1 MTLRVG
7 STFAGYTVLA
17 PLGAGGMGEVYLV
30 EHPHLLRRQ
39 ALKVISRLGAGNDEF
54 ARRFLH
60 EARTA
65 AALDHPGIITVHDFG
80 IVDETPWFTMSYID
94 GADLSAADLTPDEVV
109 HIVGRVADA
118 LDHAHHQGVVHRDIK
133 PANIV
138 VTRAASTQEIDRVI
152 VLDFGIAK
160 LAGGDATPLTAT
172 NAIIGTLAYCA
183 PEIIEG
189 GAATALSDQYSLACT
204 AYQLLTG
211 TTPFHAA
218 EPAALIRDHLARPAP
233 ALGLAHPDLA
243 GLDAAF
249 ATALAKHPEDRH
261 RDCRSFAAALVASST
276 AARSTA
282 TTSTATTSTIATP
295 DPTTTALPRVPHTQ
309 WRTRPP
315 RTPPPRTPPPRTPPR
330 RTPPPGTPPPRT
342 RPATDER
349 TVARARPPAPIP
361 QAPPPPTPIPP
372 PAPARR
378 TRGATAT
385 LCAAILALAGAAM
398 IAGSLL
404 GWATISFTDTTG
416 RQRSY
421 TISGLG
427 TVSHGGAAGD
437 FDPLSVAHY
446 TAAGM
451 PTVICGAVLV
461 LAAAALCIRH
471 LVFMGARQRSSPLA
485 SLPALHRFSPLASL
499 PALVGVA
506 AGGAGAFF
514 AARAIRDPWRAV
526 ASTDPS
532 LTPFRQWLDA
542 ATVGPGLWMVAASA
556 AVGVVASILAAIVGS
571 PTTSRRGA

>member
-189 GAATALSDQYSLACT
+189 GAATARSDQYSLACT

-249 ATALAKHPEDRH
+249 ATALAKHPENRH
-261 RDCRSFAAALVASST
+261 RDCRSFAAALAATST
-276 AARSTA
+276 AATN
-282 TTSTATTSTIATP
+282 TIASP

-315 RTPPPRTPPPRTPPR
+315 RTPPH

-349 TVARARPPAPIP
+349 TVARPRPPTPIP
-361 QAPPPPTPIPP
+361 QAPTPPTPIPP

-378 TRGATAT
+378 TGGTTAR

-398 IAGSLL
+398 VAGSLL

-427 TVSHGGAAGD
+427 TVGHGGAAGD

-446 TAAGM
+446 AAAGM
-451 PTVICGAVLV
+451 PTVICGALLV
-461 LAAAALCIRH
+461 LAAGALCIRR
-471 LVFMGARQRSSPLA
+471 LVFVGAMLGI
-485 SLPALHRFSPLASL
+485 F
-499 PALVGVA
+499 

-556 AVGVVASILAAIVGS
+556 AVGVVVSIVAAIVGS
-571 PTTSRRGA
+571 PTTSRRGV

>member
-65 AALDHPGIITVHDFG
+65 AAVDHPGIITVHDFG

-315 RTPPPRTPPPRTPPR
+315 RTPPPRTPPPRTHP
-330 RTPPPGTPPPRT
+330 T
-342 RPATDER
+342 TDER
-349 TVARARPPAPIP
+349 TVARARALAPIPPAPTPPTSI
-361 QAPPPPTPIPP
+361 PPPPPG
-372 PAPARR
+372 PARR
-378 TRGATAT
+378 TRGTTAT

-416 RQRSY
+416 LQRSY

-427 TVSHGGAAGD
+427 TVGHGGAAGD

-446 TAAGM
+446 TAAGA
-451 PTVICGAVLV
+451 PTVICGAIFV
-461 LAAAALCIRH
+461 LAAGALCVRR
-471 LVFMGARQRSSPLA
+471 LVIVGALT
-485 SLPALHRFSPLASL
+485 
-499 PALVGVA
+499 GVA

-532 LTPFRQWLDA
+532 LTPFRQWLPPA
-542 ATVGPGLWMVAASA
+542 P
-556 AVGVVASILAAIVGS
+556 
-571 PTTSRRGA
+571 P

>member
-54 ARRFLH
+54 VRRFLH

-109 HIVGRVADA
+109 HIVSRVADA

-138 VTRAASTQEIDRVI
+138 VTRSASTSEIDRVI

-160 LAGGDATPLTAT
+160 LADGNATPLTAT

-189 GAATALSDQYSLACT
+189 GAATARSDQYSLACT

-243 GLDAAF
+243 GLDAVF
-249 ATALAKHPEDRH
+249 ATALAKHPENRH
-261 RDCRSFAAALVASST
+261 RDCRSFAATLAATST
-276 AARSTA
+276 AA
-282 TTSTATTSTIATP
+282 TSTIAT

-309 WRTRPP
+309 WRAPPSQTPPPRSRPP
-315 RTPPPRTPPPRTPPR
+315 RTPPP
-330 RTPPPGTPPPRT
+330 GTPAPRT
-342 RPATDER
+342 RPITDER

-361 QAPPPPTPIPP
+361 ETPTPPTPIPP
-372 PAPARR
+372 PAAARR
-378 TRGATAT
+378 TRGTAAT
-385 LCAAILALAGAAM
+385 LCAVILALAGVAM
-398 IAGSLL
+398 VAGSLL

-427 TVSHGGAAGD
+427 TVGHGGAAGD

-461 LAAAALCIRH
+461 LAAGALCIHR
-471 LVFMGARQRSSPLA
+471 LVFVGAMLGI
-485 SLPALHRFSPLASL
+485 F
-499 PALVGVA
+499 

-514 AARAIRDPWRAV
+514 AARAIRDPWQAV

-556 AVGVVASILAAIVGS
+556 AVGVVVSIVAAIVGS

>member
-109 HIVGRVADA
+109 HIVSRVADA
-118 LDHAHHQGVVHRDIK
+118 LDHAHNQGVVHRDIK

-160 LAGGDATPLTAT
+160 LADGNATPLTAT

-189 GAATALSDQYSLACT
+189 GAATARSDQYSLACT

-249 ATALAKHPEDRH
+249 ATALAKHPENRH
-261 RDCRSFAAALVASST
+261 RDCRSFAAAL
-276 AARSTA
+276 AA
-282 TTSTATTSTIATP
+282 TSTATNTIASP
-295 DPTTTALPRVPHTQ
+295 DPTTTTLPRVPHTQ

-315 RTPPPRTPPPRTPPR
+315 RIPPP
-330 RTPPPGTPPPRT
+330 RTPPPGTPPQRTPPPGTPPQRT
-342 RPATDER
+342 RPATD
-349 TVARARPPAPIP
+349 ARPRPPTPIP
-361 QAPPPPTPIPP
+361 QAPTPPTPIPP

-378 TRGATAT
+378 TGGTTAR
-385 LCAAILALAGAAM
+385 LCAAILALAGVAM
-398 IAGSLL
+398 VAGSLL

-427 TVSHGGAAGD
+427 TVDHGGAAGD

-451 PTVICGAVLV
+451 PTVICGALLV
-461 LAAAALCIRH
+461 LAAGALCIRR
-471 LVFMGARQRSSPLA
+471 LVIVGARHRPSPLA
-485 SLPALHRFSPLASL
+485 SLPALHRFSPPASL
-499 PALVGVA
+499 PALVGVV

-532 LTPFRQWLDA
+532 LTPFQQWLDA

-556 AVGVVASILAAIVGS
+556 AVGVVVSIVAAIVGS